1 MSQLKLISDI
11 GIDYTQLHSL
21 LFIQNWRKAD
31 EETAKLI
38 LAVAN
43 KKNIH
48 SSSQTLEDDK
58 IKTFPCEDL
67 QIIDQLWMYYSQERF
82 GFSIQSFLWDEIIQ
96 EHRKSDFPSFVIL
109 AYKLGWFLEK
119 GWLSYQTNLD
129 IETVPKGH
137 FPRWG
142 FGFKSIGEEVT
153 WTPGIMGLKMLS
165 ANVKILGYNGT
176 GPRLDNILKERN
188 TILPLENL
196 FFRIKTCD
204 LVNTTAYELPIFKYK
219 LHESPEL
226 QAAIKKISVTS
237 ELNQL
242 DIKINNLQQTNYY
255 TPKTKTTFKKRII
268 TSIAQRQGQPLF
280 RKALLEAYD
289 YRCAITGF
297 DAQEA
302 LESAHIR
309 PYCETEDNDIS
320 NGLLL
325 RADLHTLFDLNL
337 IVINPKTLK
346 IYIAPNLRGTCYEQE
361 LHNKSLRFPI
371 NQSDFPNRYALQFR
385 CDQCSWSD
393 FSRG

>member
-1 MSQLKLISDI
+1 
-11 GIDYTQLHSL
+11 
-21 LFIQNWRKAD
+21 
-31 EETAKLI
+31 
-38 LAVAN
+38 
-43 KKNIH
+43 
-48 SSSQTLEDDK
+48 
-58 IKTFPCEDL
+58 
-67 QIIDQLWMYYSQERF
+67 
-82 GFSIQSFLWDEIIQ
+82 
-96 EHRKSDFPSFVIL
+96 
-109 AYKLGWFLEK
+109 
-119 GWLSYQTNLD
+119 
-129 IETVPKGH
+129 
-137 FPRWG
+137 
-142 FGFKSIGEEVT
+142 
-153 WTPGIMGLKMLS
+153 MLS

-204 LVNTTAYELPIFKYK
+204 LVNTTAYELPIFKHK

-226 QAAIKKISVTS
+226 QAAIKKIFVTS

-242 DIKINNLQQTNYY
+242 DIEINNLQQKNHY

-280 RKALLEAYD
+280 RKALLAAYD

-302 LESAHIR
+302 LEAAHIR

-337 IVINPKTLK
+337 IVIHPKTLK

-361 LHNKSLRFPI
+361 LYNKSLRLPI
-371 NQSDFPNRYALQFR
+371 NQSNFPNRNALQFR
-385 CDQCSWSD
+385 CHQSSWSD
-393 FSRG
+393 FL

>member
-1 MSQLKLISDI
+1 MSQFKLISDI

-96 EHRKSDFPSFVIL
+96 ERRKSDFQSFYIL
-109 AYKLGWFLEK
+109 ADKLGWFLEE
-119 GWLSYQTNLD
+119 GWLSSQTNLD

-137 FPRWG
+137 FPCWG

-176 GPRLDNILKERN
+176 GPRLDNILNKFN
-188 TILPLENL
+188 TLLPLENL

-204 LVNTTAYELPIFKYK
+204 LVNTTAYELPTFKHK

-242 DIKINNLQQTNYY
+242 DIEINNLQQKNYY
-255 TPKTKTTFKKRII
+255 TAKTKTIFKKKII

-302 LESAHIR
+302 LEAAH
-309 PYCETEDNDIS
+309 
-320 NGLLL
+320 
-325 RADLHTLFDLNL
+325 
-337 IVINPKTLK
+337 
-346 IYIAPNLRGTCYEQE
+346 
-361 LHNKSLRFPI
+361 
-371 NQSDFPNRYALQFR
+371 
-385 CDQCSWSD
+385 
-393 FSRG
+393 

>member
-43 KKNIH
+43 KKNIN
-48 SSSQTLEDDK
+48 SSSQTLENDK

-142 FGFKSIGEEVT
+142 FGFKTIGEEVT
-153 WTPGIMGLKMLS
+153 WIPGIMGLKMLS

-196 FFRIKTCD
+196 FFRINKYC
-204 LVNTTAYELPIFKYK
+204 VNYY
-219 LHESPEL
+219 
-226 QAAIKKISVTS
+226 KIS
-237 ELNQL
+237 
-242 DIKINNLQQTNYY
+242 K
-255 TPKTKTTFKKRII
+255 
-268 TSIAQRQGQPLF
+268 
-280 RKALLEAYD
+280 
-289 YRCAITGF
+289 
-297 DAQEA
+297 
-302 LESAHIR
+302 
-309 PYCETEDNDIS
+309 
-320 NGLLL
+320 
-325 RADLHTLFDLNL
+325 
-337 IVINPKTLK
+337 
-346 IYIAPNLRGTCYEQE
+346 
-361 LHNKSLRFPI
+361 
-371 NQSDFPNRYALQFR
+371 
-385 CDQCSWSD
+385 
-393 FSRG
+393 